1 MRCWD
6 SERITGNDKG
16 VNCSFSLF
24 FVCNAFILCYFNSK
38 RKGLELIDSYWFLFD
53 MLMKWML
60 KNSECLCESLLVHTI
75 FFYFSD
81 WKTNGKIKNENR
93 WELFCVYS
101 FSARVFSLRYKTLI
115 VLFKESSVC
124 PYQAGVL
131 LQRYL
136 KSVKNRAFF
145 IPVKCPQPA
154 IVNDST

>member
-81 WKTNGKIKNENR
+81 WKTIGKIKNENQ
-93 WELFCVYS
+93 WELFCVLEFFRYVTQPWLFYS
-101 FSARVFSLRYKTLI
+101 KNHLFVLTKPVCFCSVILRVWKIELSLYPWNVR
-115 VLFKESSVC
+115 SRQS
-124 PYQAGVL
+124 
-131 LQRYL
+131 
-136 KSVKNRAFF
+136 
-145 IPVKCPQPA
+145 
-154 IVNDST
+154 

>member
-1 MRCWD
+1 M
-6 SERITGNDKG
+6 
-16 VNCSFSLF
+16 
-24 FVCNAFILCYFNSK
+24 
-38 RKGLELIDSYWFLFD
+38 
-53 MLMKWML
+53 
-60 KNSECLCESLLVHTI
+60 
-75 FFYFSD
+75 
-81 WKTNGKIKNENR
+81 KNENR

-101 FSARVFSLRYKTLI
+101 FSARVFSLLYTTLI